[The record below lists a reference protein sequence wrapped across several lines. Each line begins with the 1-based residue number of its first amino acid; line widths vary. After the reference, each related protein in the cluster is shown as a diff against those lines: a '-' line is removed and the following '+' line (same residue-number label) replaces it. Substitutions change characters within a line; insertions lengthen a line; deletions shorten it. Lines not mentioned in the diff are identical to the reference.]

1 MATIEFLRNRFQKAQ
16 EQLSK
21 KENTFNKKSAMIVKK
36 VDQINK
42 MGYNWMD
49 ILKSAYSSDKTFQK
63 AQELAWS
70 VDTLTDDVKTLQ
82 KSLEGLRTKV
92 AKYEAELQEAE
103 EKANSRNVKVIL
115 DFLEAWKEKVR
126 TYYIGHTEDW
136 IRSLMDY
143 YREDHKYVE
152 WYNSHF
158 EERKNKEL
166 MKEIKKPVEKA
177 KAIHAKFNY
186 LDPYMH
192 RSNGSYT
199 LDIEKLNKDLDQ
211 EADRKYDFIIERTN
225 EIVGQITDASGLTIG
240 QKDDLNG
247 FIVGTRGVASVQTI
261 GAGGYNIQCFHF
273 RTLIHKVK

>member
-36 VDQINK
+36 VDQIDQ

-49 ILKSAYSSDKTFQK
+49 ILKSPYSSDKTFQK

-70 VDTLTDDVKTLQ
+70 VDTLTDDVKSLH
-82 KSLEGLRTKV
+82 KSLDELRAKV

-115 DFLEAWKEKVR
+115 DFLQAWKEDCKS
-126 TYYIGHTEDW
+126 YYIRHTEDW
-136 IRSLMDY
+136 IRTLMDY
-143 YREDHKYVE
+143 YKEDRKYTE
-152 WYNSHF
+152 WYNRHF
-158 EERKNKEL
+158 EERKNKDL
-166 MKEIKKPVEKA
+166 MKEIKKPVEEA
-177 KAIHAKFNY
+177 KKIHAMFTY
-186 LDPYMH
+186 LDSYMY
-192 RSNGSYT
+192 RSNGTYI
-199 LDIEKLNKDLDQ
+199 LDMEKLNKDLDQ

-225 EIVGQITDASGLTIG
+225 EIVGQITDASGLSIG
-240 QKDDLNG
+240 EKGDLNG
-247 FIVGTRGVASVQTI
+247 FIVGTKGTASVQTI

>member
-1 MATIEFLRNRFQKAQ
+1 MATIEFLKNRFQKAQ

-42 MGYNWMD
+42 MGYNRTD
-49 ILKSAYSSDKTFQK
+49 ILKSSYSSDKTFQK

-70 VDTLTDDVKTLQ
+70 VDTLTDDVKALH
-82 KSLEGLRTKV
+82 KSLEELRTKV

-115 DFLEAWKEKVR
+115 DFLQAWKERVR
-126 TYYIGHTEDW
+126 TYYIRHTEDW

-143 YREDHKYVE
+143 YKEDHKYVE

-177 KAIHAKFNY
+177 KAIHAKFSY
-186 LDPYMH
+186 LDSYMY
-192 RSNGSYT
+192 RSNGSYI
-199 LDIEKLNKDLDQ
+199 LDMEKLNKDLDR

-240 QKDDLNG
+240 LKDDLNG
-247 FIVGTRGVASVQTI
+247 FIVGTKRTASVQTI

>member
-49 ILKSAYSSDKTFQK
+49 ILKSPYSSDKTFQK

-70 VDTLTDDVKTLQ
+70 VDTLTDDVKALH
-82 KSLEGLRTKV
+82 KSLEELRTKV

-115 DFLEAWKEKVR
+115 DFLQAWKEKVR
-126 TYYIGHTEDW
+126 TYYTEIFPTYLEESREFHEKSHVYHNTW
-136 IRSLMDY
+136 ISDM
-143 YREDHKYVE
+143 K
-152 WYNSHF
+152 
-158 EERKNKEL
+158 ERKAKRAEW
-166 MKEIKKPVEKA
+166 KA
-177 KAIHAKFNY
+177 VGNAFMSRWSFIINY
-186 LDPYMH
+186 DN
-192 RSNGSYT
+192 RSK
-199 LDIEKLNKDLDQ
+199 LDIEKLNKDLDR

-225 EIVGQITDASGLTIG
+225 EIIGQITDASGLTIG

-247 FIVGTRGVASVQTI
+247 FIVGTKGTASVQTI